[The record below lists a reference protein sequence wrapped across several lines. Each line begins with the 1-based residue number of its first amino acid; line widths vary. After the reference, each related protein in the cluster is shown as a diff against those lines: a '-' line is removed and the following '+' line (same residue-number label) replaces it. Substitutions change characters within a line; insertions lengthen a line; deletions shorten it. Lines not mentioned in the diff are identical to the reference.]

1 MERNDWDQIR
11 LLEVLDKGNLKYF
24 LGGANRGSVV
34 YKGGGKMEEK
44 GEPGSHYVM
53 DKVALPNKRAYSIQ
67 EEKIISYLITRL
79 FNSNQKAAIMS
90 RDLRTIDRLMEE
102 LRHLEALGLPEV
114 GLSENRLEAQR
125 AASNAQIRI

>member
-1 MERNDWDQIR
+1 M
-11 LLEVLDKGNLKYF
+11 
-24 LGGANRGSVV
+24 V
-34 YKGGGKMEEK
+34 YKGGGNKEEK

-53 DKVALPNKRAYSIQ
+53 DKVALPNKRAFSIQ
-67 EEKIISYLITRL
+67 EEKMISYLITRL

-114 GLSENRLEAQR
+114 GLSENRLETQR